1 MSALANKVILV
12 MGGTTGLGLSG
23 AGAFVNAGAQVIIL
37 GRNQESLHSALDHL
51 KTAIGITEDAKN
63 PLATVQA
70 IDLAVKHFG
79 RLDGLYHVAGG
90 SGRKHGDGPAHELS
104 DEGIEY
110 TLDLNLKSV
119 IYSNRA
125 AIRQFLAQRSGGV
138 ILNMASVL
146 GFSPAPKFFATHV
159 YATAKAGII
168 GFTRSAAAYYASHK
182 IRLNAIA
189 PGLVETP
196 MAQRAVQNEEI
207 MSYVRTKQP
216 LDNGRAGTPADLD
229 AAAVW
234 FMSDQ
239 SSFCT
244 GQVLA
249 VDGGWSVSEG
259 QFC

>member
-1 MSALANKVILV
+1 
-12 MGGTTGLGLSG
+12 
-23 AGAFVNAGAQVIIL
+23 
-37 GRNQESLHSALDHL
+37 
-51 KTAIGITEDAKN
+51 
-63 PLATVQA
+63 
-70 IDLAVKHFG
+70 
-79 RLDGLYHVAGG
+79 
-90 SGRKHGDGPAHELS
+90 
-104 DEGIEY
+104 
-110 TLDLNLKSV
+110 
-119 IYSNRA
+119 
-125 AIRQFLAQRSGGV
+125 
-138 ILNMASVL
+138 MASVL

-244 GQVLA
+244 GQGLA